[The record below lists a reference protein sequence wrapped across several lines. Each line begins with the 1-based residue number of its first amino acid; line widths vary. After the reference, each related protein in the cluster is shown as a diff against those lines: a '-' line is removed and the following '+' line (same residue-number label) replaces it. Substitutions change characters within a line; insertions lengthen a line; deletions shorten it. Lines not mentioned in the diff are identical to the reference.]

1 MKKKRVLKESD
12 EKIISL
18 RNRSVKRKK
27 QRRITFAVVLLLIA
41 VILALLLTPFFDV
54 KYIDVS
60 GHSKVSQKTIVE
72 TAGIA
77 YGENIFKLNVKKMK
91 TKLRKV
97 PYIDDVKVIR
107 KLPGTVVFEISERKP
122 VVAVGVGEKFVLMD
136 ENGRFL
142 ETVKQNSLPILKG
155 IKTKTE
161 AGKFIGDE
169 HPEFFEEFKMQYE
182 LLKVNGLTGRVS
194 AYIADNKGNVT
205 FEIDGTKTIILGDD
219 ANTEYKFKMLEAVVS
234 ELPPTQKGTIDL
246 SVEGKA
252 LFSPTE

>member
-1 MKKKRVLKESD
+1 MKKKRVLRESD

-18 RNRSVKRKK
+18 RNRSIKRKK
-27 QRRITFAVVLLLIA
+27 QRRITFVVILLLIA

-72 TAGIA
+72 TSGIE

-91 TKLRKV
+91 NKLRGV

-107 KLPGTVVFEISERKP
+107 KLPDVVVFEICERIPAFAIK
-122 VVAVGVGEKFVLMD
+122 AGEQFVLMD

-142 ETVKQNSLPILKG
+142 EIVKQNSLPLVNGLK
-155 IKTKTE
+155 TRVE
-161 AGKFIGDE
+161 LGKFIGDE
-169 HPEFFEEFKMQYE
+169 HPEFFENFKEQYN
-182 LLKVNGLTGRVS
+182 LLKENGLTERVS
-194 AYIADNKGNVT
+194 AYIADDKGNVT
-205 FEIDGTKTIILGDD
+205 FEIDGTKTVVLGDD
-219 ANTEYKFKMLEAVVS
+219 TNTEYKFKMLEAVIS